1 MSLIPIPEDNRY
13 SNTAGFVY
21 ILSNPSMPG
30 ILKIGST
37 ERTVKERVAEL
48 SATTGVPTP
57 FRVEHYILTEDPK
70 GLEQSLHEELSEFR
84 VNGNREF
91 FKVSVDELLK
101 KYRELRVQEMV
112 SEMQL
117 LNQEQVER
125 IFRQLY
131 WLYPSN
137 PTLQS
142 IEERSKPQIVEA
154 LLKLNNHTLID
165 VIQEVFRN
173 RPAVRKAIR

>member
-1 MSLIPIPEDNRY
+1 MRPIPEEDRY
-13 SNTAGFVY
+13 TNTAGFVY

-117 LNQEQVER
+117 LDEDQLES
-125 IFRQLY
+125 IFGELY
-131 WLYPSN
+131 WLYPNN

-142 IEERSKPQIVEA
+142 IGERSKSEIVEA
-154 LLKLNNHTLID
+154 LLSLSDVILID
-165 VIQEVFRN
+165 VIQQIFRK
-173 RPAVRKAIR
+173 RPSVWKQM

>member
-91 FKVSVDELLK
+91 FKVSLDDLLK
-101 KYRELRVQEMV
+101 KYREVQVQEML
-112 SEMQL
+112 SEMRL
-117 LNQEQVER
+117 LDDEQRER
-125 IFRQLY
+125 IFGELY
-131 WLYPSN
+131 WLYPNN
-137 PTLQS
+137 PTLQTIGEKTKS
-142 IEERSKPQIVEA
+142 EIVKA
-154 LLKLNNHTLID
+154 LLSLSDVIIID
-165 VIQEVFRN
+165 VIKQIFRK
-173 RPAVRKAIR
+173 RPSVWKAM

>member
-1 MSLIPIPEDNRY
+1 MTPIPEEDRY
-13 SNTAGFVY
+13 TNTAGFVY

-117 LNQEQVER
+117 LDEDQLES
-125 IFRQLY
+125 IFGELN
-131 WLYPSN
+131 WLYPNN

-142 IEERSKPQIVEA
+142 IGERSKSEIVEA
-154 LLKLNNHTLID
+154 LLSLSDVILID
-165 VIQEVFRN
+165 VIQQIFRK
-173 RPAVRKAIR
+173 RPSVWKQM

>member
-137 PTLQS
+137 PTFQS

-165 VIQEVFRN
+165 VIQEVFWN